1 MPYTITKS
9 KPTIH
14 EYKGYK
20 YELPNETYKW
30 TPAPNWYE
38 TIATRSQRD
47 FIDIYIQLLNQSL
60 KYISNYETQK
70 QLILKLVPLSEMT
83 FSEAQSYII
92 YYYFKRLK
100 ERNRAKRE

>member
-9 KPTIH
+9 KPIIN
-14 EYKGYK
+14 EYNDYK
-20 YELPNETYKW
+20 YELPNEIYKW

-47 FIDIYIQLLNQSL
+47 FIDKYVELLNQSL
-60 KYISNYETQK
+60 QYIPNAETRK
-70 QLILKLVPLSEMT
+70 RLILKLLPFSEMQ

-92 YYYFKRLK
+92 YYYYKRLK
-100 ERNRAKRE
+100 ERNFSKRE